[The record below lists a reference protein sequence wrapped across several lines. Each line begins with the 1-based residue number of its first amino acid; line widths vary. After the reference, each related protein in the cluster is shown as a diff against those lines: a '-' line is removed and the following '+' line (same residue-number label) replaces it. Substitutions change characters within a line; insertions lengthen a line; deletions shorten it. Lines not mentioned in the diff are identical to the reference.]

1 MQTQKTIREKVADAD
16 PKLTQ
21 ALLDQVVAQGDWN
34 VKLQQTQ
41 QEQQA
46 WNDSIKKAADSIDTT
61 LVSALANAFDGQ
73 KVTDWGATF
82 KKVLAQ
88 IAADIVNLAFIKP
101 AIGSVLGALGFGNA
115 AQSFGSFGGLGSLF
129 GGGGTGS

>member
-1 MQTQKTIREKVADAD
+1 MQTQQTIREKFADAD

-21 ALLDQVVAQGDWN
+21 ALLDQVAAQGDLN

-61 LVSALANAFDGQ
+61 LVNALANAFDGQ

-82 KKVLAQ
+82 NKVLAQ
-88 IAADIVNLAFIKP
+88 IAAAMVNLAFIKP
-101 AIGSVLGALGFGNA
+101 AIGSVLGAPAFGTA
-115 AQSFGSFGGLGSLF
+115 AHSFRA
-129 GGGGTGS
+129 